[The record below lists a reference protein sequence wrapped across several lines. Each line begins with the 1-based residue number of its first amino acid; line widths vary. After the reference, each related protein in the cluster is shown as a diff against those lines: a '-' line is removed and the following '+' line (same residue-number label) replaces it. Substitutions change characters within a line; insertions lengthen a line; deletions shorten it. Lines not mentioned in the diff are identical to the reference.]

1 MAFLKDFGDKLQKAA
16 GGAADKAKDLAEI
29 TKKNAEIA
37 RLEKNI
43 DSYYTELGK
52 LCYESEK
59 TNASSPLFEQCSK
72 ISSALLE
79 VENLRNEIAEIKMQ
93 NEVAPAAETTKG
105 NFCPKC
111 GAPCAEGSRF
121 CTKCGSPL

>member
-43 DSYYTELGK
+43 DSYYTEL
-52 LCYESEK
+52 

-93 NEVAPAAETTKG
+93 NEAAPAAETTRG